1 MEHKMN
7 PLPVLQG
14 APLAKDPVCGMNVNP
29 AKAAGAAER
38 HGKKYYFCSAGCA
51 QRFVADPERYV
62 AAPGAAGREY
72 HPQPATSHQPTA
84 PSSEQKK
91 IRYTCP
97 MHPEVIQWGPGSCPK
112 CGMALEPMDFVATG
126 ADEAPDPEYGS
137 MRNRFWVSAALSL
150 PVLLLA
156 MFGEEFGLPLSTIE
170 LHWVELVLA
179 TPVVLW
185 GGWPFF
191 ERFWSS

>member
-29 AKAAGAAER
+29 AKAAGVAER

-62 AAPGAAGREY
+62 VAPGTAGMEY
-72 HPQPATSHQPTA
+72 HPRPKTSHQPA
-84 PSSEQKK
+84 VPSREQKK

-97 MHPEVIQWGPGSCPK
+97 MHPGVIQWGPGSCPK

-126 ADEAPDPEYGS
+126 VDAATYPLYLPVRIRFCAAHPLEAPE
-137 MRNRFWVSAALSL
+137 
-150 PVLLLA
+150 
-156 MFGEEFGLPLSTIE
+156 ST
-170 LHWVELVLA
+170 
-179 TPVVLW
+179 
-185 GGWPFF
+185 
-191 ERFWSS
+191 